1 VATSREPL
9 RIGGEAIYRVP
20 PLSLPK
26 PGHDGLTAAQS
37 SDAVALFADRAA
49 AQGTGLVV
57 DEETT
62 PLVVSIC
69 RRLDGLPLAIE
80 LAAARLSSLSLG
92 NLHDRLDQRFGLL
105 TGGDRTAPARQQTL
119 QAAIGWSYALLTG
132 AEQSLLRRL
141 AVFAGSFD
149 LDAAEAVGG
158 VGGISA
164 ADVAGLLGSLVDK
177 SLVVAEPRD
186 GGVRYRLLET
196 IRQFAAERL
205 AEAGEEQAAAVA
217 AHCAHYLSVAET
229 AAPHL
234 TGPDQGAWFTR
245 LDADQANLRRAAE
258 RAAGRP
264 GGTAQVL
271 RFGVALER
279 YWGLR
284 RRDDETVLL
293 AGVLRRPDAA
303 ADPAL
308 FAAALVAATYRTGNM
323 SDLPTILQLAQQADL
338 VARSL
343 GDNRLLARACAALC
357 FAYGGVAEWERAW
370 QLGEES
376 VARARELGDDV
387 LLGESLGAYASNVRP
402 EETGPLFAE
411 ALACTERTG
420 DLGTAATIHN
430 NAGFLALS
438 VGDIPGARAHLEAA
452 IRAAEALGFPHL
464 IALGNL
470 AEVLRAEHDL
480 DGARSALEDVV
491 RRSRRTGDKYA
502 LAGAI
507 LGLGCL
513 AADLGDWHRAAMLYG
528 AEHTLVDQIGY
539 RWNPF
544 DARRRQE
551 SLDQAR
557 AAIGDKQVQQAY
569 ARGKALS
576 FDQAIDLALGES
588 LSAT

>member
-1 VATSREPL
+1 
-9 RIGGEAIYRVP
+9 
-20 PLSLPK
+20 
-26 PGHDGLTAAQS
+26 
-37 SDAVALFADRAA
+37 
-49 AQGTGLVV
+49 
-57 DEETT
+57 
-62 PLVVSIC
+62 
-69 RRLDGLPLAIE
+69 
-80 LAAARLSSLSLG
+80 
-92 NLHDRLDQRFGLL
+92 
-105 TGGDRTAPARQQTL
+105 
-119 QAAIGWSYALLTG
+119 
-132 AEQSLLRRL
+132 
-141 AVFAGSFD
+141 
-149 LDAAEAVGG
+149 
-158 VGGISA
+158 
-164 ADVAGLLGSLVDK
+164 
-177 SLVVAEPRD
+177 
-186 GGVRYRLLET
+186 
-196 IRQFAAERL
+196 
-205 AEAGEEQAAAVA
+205 
-217 AHCAHYLSVAET
+217 
-229 AAPHL
+229 
-234 TGPDQGAWFTR
+234 
-245 LDADQANLRRAAE
+245 
-258 RAAGRP
+258 
-264 GGTAQVL
+264 
-271 RFGVALER
+271 
-279 YWGLR
+279 
-284 RRDDETVLL
+284 
-293 AGVLRRPDAA
+293 
-303 ADPAL
+303 
-308 FAAALVAATYRTGNM
+308 M
-323 SDLPTILQLAQQADL
+323 
-338 VARSL
+338 
-343 GDNRLLARACAALC
+343 
-357 FAYGGVAEWERAW
+357 
-370 QLGEES
+370 
-376 VARARELGDDV
+376 ARARELGDDV

>member
-1 VATSREPL
+1 
-9 RIGGEAIYRVP
+9 
-20 PLSLPK
+20 
-26 PGHDGLTAAQS
+26 
-37 SDAVALFADRAA
+37 
-49 AQGTGLVV
+49 
-57 DEETT
+57 
-62 PLVVSIC
+62 
-69 RRLDGLPLAIE
+69 
-80 LAAARLSSLSLG
+80 
-92 NLHDRLDQRFGLL
+92 
-105 TGGDRTAPARQQTL
+105 
-119 QAAIGWSYALLTG
+119 
-132 AEQSLLRRL
+132 
-141 AVFAGSFD
+141 
-149 LDAAEAVGG
+149 
-158 VGGISA
+158 
-164 ADVAGLLGSLVDK
+164 LLGSLVDK